1 MTTHDAPNQPC
12 PGQPDRIEV
21 GPMYQRSEAG
31 ELAQALW
38 KQDCQREAFSLR
50 EGEEVVLRWTVAVER
65 QFLGLAFAAC
75 PPGVTYTLEVVPEG
89 SWQAPPLGGDV
100 RRDLVLGAQWPDAFS
115 PDVRSIRPADV
126 LVFTCRRPAPCS

>member
-50 EGEEVVLRWTVAVER
+50 EGEEMVLRWTVAVER
-65 QFLGLAFAAC
+65 EFLGLAFAAC

-89 SWQAPPLGGDV
+89 PWQAPP
-100 RRDLVLGAQWPDAFS
+100 GAQWPDAFS
-115 PDVRSIRPADV
+115 PEVRSIRPADV
-126 LVFTCRRPAPCS
+126 LVFTCRRAPCC